1 MKTLHIANSY
11 LTNTIL
17 AGKVLKSGLWAAGKQ
32 DVTAEALRAVA
43 EHTVR
48 FGLPI
53 VLFDEVGTPQYRATV
68 ERLGAW
74 HGHSL
79 PPQKDR

>member
-1 MKTLHIANSY
+1 MKTLHIANSP
-11 LTNTIL
+11 LTNIIYV
-17 AGKVLKSGLWAAGKQ
+17 GHVLQRGLWAAGKQ

-53 VLFDEVGTPQYRATV
+53 VLFDGDGTPQYRITV
-68 ERLGAW
+68 EQLGE
-74 HGHSL
+74 
-79 PPQKDR
+79 PYEPR

>member
-11 LTNTIL
+11 LTNTIF
-17 AGKVLKSGLWAAGKQ
+17 AGHVLKSGLWAAGRQ
-32 DVTAEALRAVA
+32 DVTDEALRAVA

-53 VLFDEVGTPQYRATV
+53 VLFDEDGTPQYRITV
-68 ERLGAW
+68 EQLGEPHA
-74 HGHSL
+74 
-79 PPQKDR
+79 PR